1 MKTDQDSDR
10 LCVAVFIAYAR
21 DTLWSAEK
29 SAKLTTFRIAYVS
42 RSTLDMPFIIARDR
56 GFFREEGLEPEFIFM
71 KAIQTVQ
78 AMLAGGVDFGT
89 ATGTAISAAVNGAD
103 VRVVFALS
111 DKPSFD
117 MISLPSI
124 TSVAQMRGKKIGIS
138 APGSLTE
145 IIARQIFIANKI
157 PLDQVTMLPLGTSDI
172 TWVALKAGTIDATML
187 QIPQNFIA
195 VDEGFRKI
203 AAGADVYRAVQGGLT
218 TTKAVINEKPEL
230 VTKVIRATQK
240 ALRLFR
246 NDKKYA
252 IEFIRGPFLDM
263 GKDRDKYAERV
274 YEAAV
279 GYLSTTGTVD
289 EKFQRE
295 MIVTAAQRT
304 KLAQPPPPERVF
316 DFSFAQKVRGIVQM
330 TILSIRIDLN
340 NWNAWNLEQHSL
352 FQSFKSFQSV
362 QESRKVNEIQYRQNI
377 DHPRRR
383 LAATADLKELHNAR
397 TAGTTRRRAGV

>member
-1 MKTDQDSDR
+1 MSLRKESLAA
-10 LCVAVFIAYAR
+10 LCALFCFSLSVDDALHA
-21 DTLWSAEK
+21 AEK
-29 SAKLTTFRIAYVS
+29 SAKLTSFRIAYVS

-117 MISLPSI
+117 LIAAPAI
-124 TSVAQMRGKKIGIS
+124 TSVAQLRGKKIGIS

-157 PLDQVTMLPLGTSDI
+157 PLDQITMLPLGTSDI

-195 VDEGFRKI
+195 VDEGYRKI

-218 TTKAVINEKPEL
+218 TTKSVISDKPEL

-246 NDKKYA
+246 ADKKYA
-252 IEFIRGPFLDM
+252 TDFIRGPFLDM

-274 YEAAV
+274 YEAAL

-289 EKFQRE
+289 DKLQRE
-295 MIVTAAQRT
+295 MITTAAQRT

-316 DFSFAQKVRGIVQM
+316 DFSFAQKIAETFR
-330 TILSIRIDLN
+330 
-340 NWNAWNLEQHSL
+340 
-352 FQSFKSFQSV
+352 
-362 QESRKVNEIQYRQNI
+362 
-377 DHPRRR
+377 
-383 LAATADLKELHNAR
+383 
-397 TAGTTRRRAGV
+397 

>member
-1 MKTDQDSDR
+1 MFRSWIR
-10 LCVAVFIAYAR
+10 YLMAMLIGLIPA
-21 DTLWSAEK
+21 TLWCAEK
-29 SAKLTTFRIAYVS
+29 SAKLTPFRIAYVS
-42 RSTLDMPFIIARDR
+42 RSILDMPFVIARDR

-89 ATGTAISAAVNGAD
+89 ATGTGISAAVNGAD

-111 DKPSFD
+111 DKPSFE
-117 MISLPSI
+117 MVAAPSI
-124 TSVAQMRGKKIGIS
+124 TSVGQLRGKKIGIS

-145 IIARQIFIANKI
+145 IIARQILIANKI
-157 PLDQVTMLPLGTSDI
+157 PLDQVAMLPLGTSDI

-187 QIPQNFIA
+187 QMPQNFIA
-195 VDEGFRKI
+195 VDEGFKKL

-240 ALRLFR
+240 ALRLMR
-246 NDKKYA
+246 SDKKYA

-279 GYLSTTGTVD
+279 GYLSTSGTVD
-289 EKFQRE
+289 EKLQRE

-316 DFSFAQKVRGIVQM
+316 DFSFAQKVGE
-330 TILSIRIDLN
+330 T
-340 NWNAWNLEQHSL
+340 
-352 FQSFKSFQSV
+352 
-362 QESRKVNEIQYRQNI
+362 
-377 DHPRRR
+377 
-383 LAATADLKELHNAR
+383 LK
-397 TAGTTRRRAGV
+397 